1 MKEFTLTITQ
11 VLKIVSLAASIML
24 VFVTCDSNKEAEPE
38 AAAAYEDTITISI
51 EALMTSEPTIETNA
65 KPEESSATSAK
76 ADKTELSAIL
86 DDIEQN
92 VFPGTAGSS
101 LSSVPYAVALLD
113 WSADTKLTAD
123 EIKTEIINWLA
134 DKRNDEQV
142 EFSRKLDLINSTCEQ
157 LLGDNAKDLLDCA
170 GCDTTNCT
178 WPDSSKEII
187 ECVMDTVGIDSN
199 IVNIP

>member
-1 MKEFTLTITQ
+1 M
-11 VLKIVSLAASIML
+11 ML
-24 VFVTCDSNKEAEPE
+24 VLTACGTNPKTEPE
-38 AAAAYEDTITISI
+38 ATAVKEETTTISA
-51 EALMTSEPTIETNA
+51 EAMVTSETTIETSA
-65 KPEESSATSAK
+65 KQDESSAASAK

-92 VFPGTAGSS
+92 VFPGTAGCS
-101 LSSVPYAVALLD
+101 LSSVPYTVALLD

-123 EIKTEIINWLA
+123 EIKAEITHWLA
-134 DKRNDEQV
+134 VKGNDEQV
-142 EFSRKLDLINSTCEQ
+142 EFRRKLDLINGTCEQ

-170 GCDTTNCT
+170 GCDTSNYT

-187 ECVMDTVGIDSN
+187 ECVMDTAGIDSN